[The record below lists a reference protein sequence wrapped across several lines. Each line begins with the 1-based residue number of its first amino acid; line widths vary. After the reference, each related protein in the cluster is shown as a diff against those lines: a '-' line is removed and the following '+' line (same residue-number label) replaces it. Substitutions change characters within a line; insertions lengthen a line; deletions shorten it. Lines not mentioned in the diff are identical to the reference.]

1 MDRAAGAQSCEIEA
15 ATKRKACLLRYFYD
29 RYGLRQGGPQ
39 KQGGRIVPKENL
51 PHDSGLALG
60 DELGVERESY
70 RV

>member
-1 MDRAAGAQSCEIEA
+1 MDRAGVQSCKIEA
-15 ATKRKACLLRYFYD
+15 ATKRQRCLLRYFFG
-29 RYGLRQGGPQ
+29 RYELRQGRPQ